1 MPHPVQG
8 TGNAGWCWAQ
18 EQLCRVKA
26 ALISVGVSMG
36 DKVTEIRISFSS
48 IQQLSLLRC
57 AGPVVEA
64 AMVCGLIDSC
74 HFSKLFTR
82 AFHF

>member
-1 MPHPVQG
+1 MKG
-8 TGNAGWCWAQ
+8 
-18 EQLCRVKA
+18 
-26 ALISVGVSMG
+26 ALISVGVSIG
-36 DKVTEIRISFSS
+36 DKVTAIRISFSA

-57 AGPVVEA
+57 GGPVVEE
-64 AMVCGLIDSC
+64 AMVGGLIDSC